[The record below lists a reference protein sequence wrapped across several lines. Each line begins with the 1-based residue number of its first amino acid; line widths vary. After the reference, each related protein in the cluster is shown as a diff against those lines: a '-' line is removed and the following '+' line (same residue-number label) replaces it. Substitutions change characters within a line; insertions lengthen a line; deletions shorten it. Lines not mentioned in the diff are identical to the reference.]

1 MLANNRL
8 EGGTMASV
16 LRASARCP
24 EQEHWMAKIVL
35 RS

>member
-1 MLANNRL
+1 MLVNNPL

-16 LRASARCP
+16 LLASARSP

-35 RS
+35 WS